1 MNPEQEIDSL
11 EGAGEQPET
20 GDSVSVDDFI
30 RELEEKEKDLHITAE
45 TTVIELAE
53 AFDGGEL
60 PDFMKEEFP

>member
-1 MNPEQEIDSL
+1 MNPEKEIDSL
-11 EGAGEQPET
+11 EGADEQPEAD
-20 GDSVSVDDFI
+20 DSVSVDDFI

-60 PDFMKEEFP
+60 PDFM